1 MVTMPR
7 LGRVSRLRVTVAVAR
22 SLDQLPHEVY
32 LLDLT
37 LPEDSGPGG
46 ARFDEVPWLEDLEP
60 VLAAGGALPEWVVDV
75 TRTHRSDGDG
85 GGGGQ
90 ARVAVLLARG
100 SDPAAPWPEPDLA
113 APVRA
118 AFTRM
123 AARAGSQDPVAA
135 VRHEAALA
143 AATAAVAELFGD
155 VDSGLLSLTDE
166 EHHAAEGSWSLGL
179 ALPGVARF
187 RVQVGL
193 VPTSPASVQVR
204 RMPVAE
210 VVDSVG
216 T

>member
-1 MVTMPR
+1 MVTTVR
-7 LGRVSRLRVTVAVAR
+7 LGRVSRLRVTVAVTR
-22 SLDQLPHEVY
+22 SLDQQPHEVY

-37 LPEDSGPGG
+37 LPDDVGPGG
-46 ARFDEVPWLEDLEP
+46 ARFDEVPWLQDLEP
-60 VLAAGGALPEWVVDV
+60 VLAASGALPEWVVDV
-75 TRTHRSDGDG
+75 TRTHRSDGG
-85 GGGGQ
+85 GGGRAQ
-90 ARVAVLLARG
+90 VAVLLARG
-100 SDPAAPWPEPDLA
+100 SDPAAPWPEPDLGA
-113 APVRA
+113 SVRA

-123 AARAGSQDPVAA
+123 AARAIPSGPVVALS
-135 VRHEAALA
+135 HEAALMA
-143 AATAAVAELFGD
+143 ARAAVAELFRD

-193 VPTSPASVQVR
+193 VTASPASVHVR